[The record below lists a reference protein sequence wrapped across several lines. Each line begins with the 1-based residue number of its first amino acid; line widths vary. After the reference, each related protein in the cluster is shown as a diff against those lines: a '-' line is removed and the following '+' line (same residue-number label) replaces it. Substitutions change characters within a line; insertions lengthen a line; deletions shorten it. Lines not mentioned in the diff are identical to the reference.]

1 MDIPILSYEQS
12 LTDSQEYDVETKLE
26 SLDKKSTL
34 DDSIN

>member
-1 MDIPILSYEQS
+1 MDIPFLSQEPS

-26 SLDKKSTL
+26 SLDRKSTL